1 MKPVKAID
9 LVWKAQPLI
18 ATLRQ
23 AMASLAEQRPN
34 NKDART
40 VQEDCD
46 EWLNGART
54 LLARKGVK

>member
-9 LVWKAQPLI
+9 LVWKARPLV

-23 AMASLAEQRPN
+23 AMASLAEQKPN

-40 VQEDCD
+40 LQDDCD

-54 LLARKGVK
+54 LLDRKGAK